1 MRPEGIVLHPLQ
13 PFPLSPSIAH
23 PHGSRDLKVRLEEIA
38 QVFSLVGTGRSLRE
52 ALDEL
57 CRLIE
62 RWMPDA
68 YCSILLLEE
77 GRWLRH
83 SGSVRLPAEYIRQVD
98 GLEIGPEAGSC
109 GAAAWQKRQIIVSDI
124 DTHPYWRGARDIA
137 RCFGLAACWS
147 TPILSDDQSVLGTF
161 AVYYREKR
169 EPTEAELNLIDQVIG
184 TARLLLELHRAE
196 AELRQSRQMLHTILD
211 SVPVRIFWKDRE
223 SRYLGANR
231 LFLQDA
237 RLAHFDEL
245 LGKTDL
251 DLPLDP
257 ATAARHHADD
267 QAVME
272 SGQAKLD
279 FEESGRHA
287 DDSEAWFH
295 TSKAPLIDANGHIVG
310 VLGAYADIT
319 AQKQAE
325 AQIRQLAYYDTL
337 TGLPNR
343 RLLLDRLDQALAV
356 ANRAGHKV
364 IVLFVDLDRFK
375 RINDSLGHAAGD
387 ACLRQVARLLSAA
400 VRQEDTI
407 GRLGGDEFLVVLPDA
422 RHGRDAVRVAN
433 LIQQALARPLPIMG
447 HEFRLGTSIGISVFP
462 DDGRDA
468 ETLIKNADIAMYRAK
483 ENAHD
488 GYQFYTSDLNAPALA
503 ALETEAA
510 LRGALERNELLLYYQ
525 PRIALAN
532 GRLIGL
538 EALVRWQRPGFPDL
552 LPPAEFIPLAEDR
565 RLIGQLD
572 EWVLRAACRQNR
584 AWRQAGLPVVPIA
597 VNLSAR
603 QISTRALPAT
613 IAAILAETELEPGD
627 LELEMR
633 GEALLAD
640 TGFLRRLLQN
650 LRAQGVRCGIDD
662 FGGSS
667 FNPRCLCDLPVH
679 QLSIDRS
686 FLQNLTQDADNR
698 VIIGM
703 LIDMGRAL
711 GITVVAKGVE
721 TVEQLAFLRAQQ
733 CDGIQGFLTS
743 KPATALE
750 AMQWLQQ
757 PTWHF

>member
-13 PFPLSPSIAH
+13 PFPLLSSTAH
-23 PHGSRDLKVRLEEIA
+23 PHGARDLKVRLEEIA
-38 QVFSLVGTGRSLRE
+38 QVFSLVGTGHSLRE

-57 CRLIE
+57 CKLIE

-83 SGSVRLPAEYIRQVD
+83 GGSVRLPAEYIRQAD
-98 GLEIGPEAGSC
+98 GLEIGPEVGSC
-109 GAAAWQKRQIIVSDI
+109 GAAAWRKRQIVVSDI
-124 DTHPYWRGARDIA
+124 DTHPYWRGIRDIA

-169 EPTEAELNLIDQVIG
+169 EPTEAELSLIDQVTS
-184 TARLLLELHRAE
+184 TARLLLELHRTE

-237 RLAHFDEL
+237 RLAHLDDL

-251 DLPLDP
+251 DLPFEP
-257 ATAARHHADD
+257 ATAARYRDD
-267 QAVME
+267 DRAVMA

-279 FEESGRHA
+279 FEEPGYHA

-295 TSKAPLIDANGHIVG
+295 TSKAPLIDADGHIIG

-343 RLLLDRLDQALAV
+343 RLLLDRIDQALAV

-387 ACLRQVARLLSAA
+387 VCLRQVARLLSAV

-407 GRLGGDEFLVVLPDA
+407 GRMGGDEFLVVLPDA
-422 RHGRDAVRVAN
+422 RHGRDAVRVAK
-433 LIQQALARPLPIMG
+433 LIQQALARPLSIMG
-447 HEFRLGTSIGISVFP
+447 HEFSLGTSIGISIFP
-462 DDGRDA
+462 DDGRDT

-483 ENAHD
+483 ESARNS
-488 GYQFYTSDLNAPALA
+488 YQFYTSDLNAPVLA

-525 PRIALAN
+525 PRVELAS

-538 EALVRWQRPGFPDL
+538 EALVRWRRPGFPDV

-572 EWVLRAACRQNR
+572 ESVLREACRQNR
-584 AWRQAGLPVVPIA
+584 AWQQAGLPVVPIT

-613 IAAILAETELEPGD
+613 IATILAETGLEPSA
-627 LELEMR
+627 LELEMS

-640 TGFLRRLLQN
+640 TGFLPRLLQN
-650 LRAQGVRCGIDD
+650 LRAQDVRCGIDD

-667 FNPRCLCDLPVH
+667 FKPRRLCELPVH

-686 FLQNLTQDADNR
+686 FLQNPAQDTDNR
-698 VIIGM
+698 VIIGI
-703 LIDMGRAL
+703 LIDLGHAL
-711 GITVVAKGVE
+711 GMSVVAKGVE
-721 TVEQLAFLRAQQ
+721 TAEQLAFLQARH
-733 CDGIQGFLTS
+733 CDGIQGFLIG
-743 KPATALE
+743 KPAPAVE
-750 AMQWLQQ
+750 AMQWLRQ

>member
-1 MRPEGIVLHPLQ
+1 MH
-13 PFPLSPSIAH
+13 
-23 PHGSRDLKVRLEEIA
+23 LEEIA
-38 QVFSLVGTGRSLRE
+38 QVFTLAGAGRPLRE

-57 CRLIE
+57 CRLVE
-62 RWMPDA
+62 RWLPEA
-68 YCSILLLEE
+68 YCSILLLED
-77 GRWLRH
+77 GRWLCH
-83 SGSVRLPAEYIRQVD
+83 NGSVRLPAEYIRQVD

-109 GAAAWQKRQIIVSDI
+109 GAAAWHKRRIIVSDI
-124 DTHPYWRGARDIA
+124 DSHPHWRSARDIA

-169 EPTEAELNLIDQVIG
+169 EPTEAELHLIDQVTS
-184 TARLLLELHRAE
+184 TARLLIEFHRTE

-237 RLAHFDEL
+237 RLAHLDDL
-245 LGKTDL
+245 LGKTDF

-257 ATAARHHADD
+257 ATATRYHADD
-267 QAVME
+267 RAIME

-279 FEESGRHA
+279 FEEPGRHA
-287 DDSEAWFH
+287 DNTEAWFH
-295 TSKAPLIDANGHIVG
+295 TSKAPLIGVDGRIAG
-310 VLGAYADIT
+310 VLGAYSDIT

-343 RLLLDRLDQALAV
+343 RLLLDRLGQALAM
-356 ANRAGHKV
+356 ADRAGHKV

-375 RINDSLGHAAGD
+375 RINDSLGHVAGD
-387 ACLRQVARLLSAA
+387 ACLRQVAHLLSAA

-422 RHGRDAVRVAN
+422 RHGQDAVRVAN
-433 LIQQALARPLPIMG
+433 LIQQALARPLPVMG
-447 HEFRLGTSIGISVFP
+447 HEFRVGASIGISIFP
-462 DDGRDA
+462 DDGHDA
-468 ETLIKNADIAMYRAK
+468 ETLIKNADTAMYRAK
-483 ENAHD
+483 ENDRD
-488 GYQFYTSDLNAPALA
+488 GYQFYTADLNAPVLT

-510 LRGALERNELLLYYQ
+510 LRDALERDELLLYYQ
-525 PRIALAN
+525 PRIELAS
-532 GRLIGL
+532 GRLTGL
-538 EALVRWQRPGFPDL
+538 EALVRWQRPGIGL

-572 EWVLRAACRQNR
+572 EWVLREACRQNS
-584 AWRQAGLPVVPIA
+584 AWRQAGLAIVPVA

-603 QISTRALPAT
+603 QIPMRGLPAA
-613 IAAILAETELEPGD
+613 IAAILAETGLEPRE
-627 LELEMR
+627 LELEMS

-640 TGFLRRLLQN
+640 NGFLPRLLRN

-662 FGGSS
+662 FGAGS
-667 FNPRCLCDLPVH
+667 FNLRRLRDLPVH

-686 FLQNLTQDADNR
+686 FLQNLTQDTDDQMVAGILIELGR
-698 VIIGM
+698 TLGM
-703 LIDMGRAL
+703 
-711 GITVVAKGVE
+711 TVVAKGVE
-721 TVEQLAFLRAQQ
+721 TAEQLAFLQARG
-733 CDGIQGFLTS
+733 CDGIQGFLTG
-743 KPATALE
+743 KPAPATE
-750 AMQWLQQ
+750 AAQWLRQ
-757 PTWHF
+757 PIWRF

>member
-1 MRPEGIVLHPLQ
+1 M
-13 PFPLSPSIAH
+13 
-23 PHGSRDLKVRLEEIA
+23 RLEEIA
-38 QVFSLVGTGRSLRE
+38 RVFTLAGTGRPLRE

-57 CRLIE
+57 CGLIE

-68 YCSILLLEE
+68 YCTILLLED
-77 GRWLRH
+77 GRWLCH
-83 SGSVRLPAEYIRQVD
+83 NGSVRLPAEYIRQVD
-98 GLEIGPEAGSC
+98 GVEIGPEVGSC
-109 GAAAWQKRQIIVSDI
+109 GAAAWQKRRVIISDI
-124 DTHPYWRGARDIA
+124 DSHPNWRNTRDIA

-169 EPTEAELNLIDQVIG
+169 EPTEAELNLIDQITG
-184 TARLLLELHRAE
+184 TARLLLELHRTE
-196 AELRQSRQMLHTILD
+196 AELRRSRHMLHTILD
-211 SVPVRIFWKDRE
+211 SAPIRIFWKDRE
-223 SRYLGANR
+223 SRYLGANQ

-237 RLAHFDEL
+237 RLAHLDDL

-257 ATAARHHADD
+257 VAAARYQADD
-267 QAVME
+267 RAVME

-279 FEESGRHA
+279 FEEPGRHA

-295 TSKAPLIDANGHIVG
+295 TSKAPLIDAEGRIVG

-343 RLLLDRLDQALAV
+343 RLLLDRLSQALAM
-356 ANRAGHKV
+356 ADRAGHKV

-375 RINDSLGHAAGD
+375 RINDSLGHVAGD
-387 ACLRQVARLLSAA
+387 ACLRQVARLLGAA

-422 RHGRDAVRVAN
+422 RHGQDAVRVAN
-433 LIQQALARPLPIMG
+433 LIQQALARPLPVIG
-447 HEFRLGTSIGISVFP
+447 HEFRVGASIGISIFP

-468 ETLIKNADIAMYRAK
+468 ETLIKNADAAMYRAK
-483 ENAHD
+483 ENDRD

-503 ALETEAA
+503 ALETETA
-510 LRGALERNELLLYYQ
+510 LRDALERDELLLYYQ
-525 PRIALAN
+525 PRFELAS
-532 GRLIGL
+532 GRLTSM
-538 EALVRWQRPGFPDL
+538 EALVRWRRPGVGL

-584 AWRQAGLPVVPIA
+584 AWQQAGLPIVPVA

-603 QISTRALPAT
+603 QIPMRGLPAA
-613 IAAILAETELEPGD
+613 IAAILAETGLEPCD
-627 LELEMR
+627 LELEMS
-633 GEALLAD
+633 GEALLVD
-640 TGFLRRLLQN
+640 NEFLPRLLRN
-650 LRAQGVRCGIDD
+650 LRAQGVRCGIDN
-662 FGGSS
+662 FGAGS
-667 FNPRCLCDLPVH
+667 FNLHRLRDLPVH

-686 FLQNLTQDADNR
+686 FLQNLTQDTDNR
-698 VIIGM
+698 VVAGM
-703 LIDMGRAL
+703 LIELGRTL
-711 GITVVAKGVE
+711 GMIVVAKGVE
-721 TVEQLAFLRAQQ
+721 TTEQLAFLQARR
-733 CDGIQGFLTS
+733 CDGIQGFLTGRPA
-743 KPATALE
+743 PATE
-750 AMQWLQQ
+750 AAQWLRQ
-757 PTWHF
+757 PTWRF